1 MTNKLYAKNHFFRPT
16 VQKVNRTRA
25 VIVSVIRQSMHRLSK
40 AEKNTKKRRCPNGT
54 APPPSASRGLSPRG
68 SDGL

>member
-40 AEKNTKKRRCPNGT
+40 AEKNTKKAVLSKRNST
-54 APPPSASRGLSPRG
+54 AAVSIPRTVPPR
-68 SDGL
+68 